1 MRIRWNKIILI
12 SILIFLFSCQYIENK
27 EIDIDENKTSEI
39 ILNWT
44 ETEVLHQKFTAER
57 KWNDTLKCIS
67 TTHTLTTQ
75 QKDSIL
81 KFWSHHPQEIR
92 KLVVKIIED
101 KEGK

>member
-1 MRIRWNKIILI
+1 MRIRWNKIISLN
-12 SILIFLFSCQYIENK
+12 ILIFLFSCQYIENK

-44 ETEVLHQKFTAER
+44 EVEVLHQKLTAER
-57 KWNDTLKCIS
+57 KWNDTLKCIF
-67 TTHTLTTQ
+67 TTHKFSSQ

-81 KFWSHHPQEIR
+81 QFWSSHPQEIR
-92 KLVVKIIED
+92 KIVVKIIES